1 MEMAPASGTSRPAI
15 DLSNVVLPQP
25 EGPKNERIPFSNS
38 KLTLSRALTSLNS
51 LIKPWTFRIAMLKYA
66 LYCCR
71 PNDAHITRVSDCSV
85 LCNKPTGKEYAT
97 SELIKKRVELLSRP
111 L

>member
-1 MEMAPASGTSRPAI
+1 MAPASGTSRPAI

-51 LIKPWTFRIAMLKYA
+51 LIKPWTFRIAMLMYT

-71 PNDAHITRVSDCSV
+71 PNDDLIARVIDCSV
-85 LCNKPTGKEYAT
+85 LFNKPTGKEYAT
-97 SELIKKRVELLSRP
+97 SQRIKK
-111 L
+111 